1 MRCRFQAGQN
11 CTSVEVSNIP
21 FCYLV
26 DFVVVAVVVVVLL
39 FFVVVVLMVVKVVM
53 VVELMV
59 VVLVVIGFNRVTRTT
74 VTPTYSA
81 FAFFTAIPRSWI
93 PFYHV

>member
-1 MRCRFQAGQN
+1 M
-11 CTSVEVSNIP
+11 SNIP

-26 DFVVVAVVVVVLL
+26 DFVVVAVVMVVVVVLL
-39 FFVVVVLMVVKVVM
+39 FFVVVVLVVVKVVM